1 MNTHSK
7 KLALI
12 ALVAGALAIGGSAGA
27 QRPSGARITPSPSWG
42 DNGDL
47 HTFHVQGHVYLLVG
61 AGGNIAV
68 QIGDDGVLV
77 VDTGLPQHADK
88 VLAAIRTLSDGPIRT
103 IINTHVHA
111 DHAGGNE
118 IIGEAGSTT
127 QGEPTRIIAH
137 ENVLNRMVAD
147 ETPLVTWP
155 TSTYVPE
162 EKDIFFNDEP
172 IMMYHDAAG
181 HTDGDTIVLFR
192 RSDVIMA
199 GDVYVTTGYP
209 VIDFATGGGVQG
221 IIDGLNRILDLA
233 VPKHEQE
240 GGTFVIPGHGRISD
254 EADVLEYRDM
264 VTIVRDRIR
273 NMVDRGLTLDQ
284 VHAARPTLDY
294 DRHYGSD
301 SGPWTT
307 GMFVEAIYRD
317 LSRTG
322 SGQ

>member
-1 MNTHSK
+1 MTRTLFVVAAAAWAAMLGTPVTV
-7 KLALI
+7 LAQ
-12 ALVAGALAIGGSAGA
+12 GQPGP
-27 QRPSGARITPSPSWG
+27 RTTPSPEWG
-42 DNGDL
+42 ASGDI
-47 HTFHVQGHVYLLVG
+47 HTFHVQGNVYLLVG

-68 QIGDDGVLV
+68 QIGDDGIVV
-77 VDTGLPQHADK
+77 VDTGLPQYADE

-103 IINTHVHA
+103 IINTHVHP
-111 DHAGGNE
+111 DHTGGNV
-118 IIGEAGSTT
+118 IIGEAGSTA

-147 ETPLVTWP
+147 DAPLVAWP

-172 IMMYHDAAG
+172 IMMYHDPAG

-192 RSDVIMA
+192 RSDVVMA
-199 GDVYVTTGYP
+199 GDVFVTTGYP

-221 IIDGLNRILDLA
+221 IIDGLNRILALA

-240 GGTFVIPGHGRISD
+240 GGTFVISGHGRIGD

-264 VTIVRDRIR
+264 VTIVRDRIQD
-273 NMVDRGLTLDQ
+273 MAERGLTLAQ
-284 VHAARPTLDY
+284 VQAARPTLDY
-294 DRHYGSD
+294 DLHYGAD

-307 GMFVEAIYRD
+307 AMFVEAVYRD
-317 LSRTG
+317 LAD
-322 SGQ
+322 